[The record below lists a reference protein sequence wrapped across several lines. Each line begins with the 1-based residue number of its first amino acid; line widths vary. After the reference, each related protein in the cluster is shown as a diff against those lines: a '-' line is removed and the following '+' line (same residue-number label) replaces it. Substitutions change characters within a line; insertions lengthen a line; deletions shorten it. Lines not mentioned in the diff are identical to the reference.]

1 MSDNQQRGSTG
12 TVASRPRVRALI
24 DHPVQAQKGV
34 WTMRRKALWVIV
46 PAFSFLAAVSP
57 AFAGDP
63 SGPEVAAVVSGNN
76 QFAFDLYAK
85 LAEQEQGNLFFSPYS
100 VSTAL
105 AMTYAGAR
113 GNTEAQMAAAL
124 HFSLPQDDL
133 HAAFGDVIGD
143 LNGSQRE
150 GYQLNTA
157 NRLWGQQ
164 GYGFLPEFL
173 DVTRLNY
180 GAELARVDF
189 IGATEP
195 TRQTINHWVEEQT
208 QQKIKNLIP
217 SGVLTPLTRLV
228 LTNAIYFKS
237 DWKYQFDPELTEQ
250 APFWTT
256 PAEQVNVSMMHQVN
270 DELKHAALP
279 TFQILELPYTSED
292 VSMIALLPNERD
304 GLAELEAWLTAE
316 TLRQSAD
323 QMVSKKVSVSIPK
336 FGMTQKFG
344 LSPVLSSLGMP
355 DAFDPTAADF
365 SGMNGEGDLYISS
378 VVHKA
383 FINLDEEGTEA
394 AAATGVIVGT
404 TSVDPP
410 IPQFDA
416 DHPFVFF
423 IRDSRTESILFMG
436 RVADLNVGAVGV
448 VPEPATLML
457 LSLGAVGLLR
467 RKRRRVAVLAGVAR
481 LRGATA

>member
-1 MSDNQQRGSTG
+1 
-12 TVASRPRVRALI
+12 
-24 DHPVQAQKGV
+24 
-34 WTMRRKALWVIV
+34 MRTKALWLIV

-76 QFAFDLYAK
+76 QFAFDLYAR
-85 LAEQEQGNLFFSPYS
+85 LAGQEQGNLFFSPYS

-150 GYQLNTA
+150 GYQLKTA

-164 GYGFLPEFL
+164 GYGFLPEYL
-173 DVTRLNY
+173 DVTQLNY
-180 GAELARVDF
+180 GAELAQVDF

-217 SGVLTPLTRLV
+217 SGALSPQTRLV

-237 DWKYQFDPELTEQ
+237 DWKYKFDPDRTQL

-256 PAEQVNVSMMHQVN
+256 PDEQVNVSMMHQLN
-270 DELKHAALP
+270 NFKHAALP

-292 VSMIALLPNERD
+292 LSMIALLPNERD
-304 GLAELEAWLTAE
+304 GLAELEASLTAE
-316 TLRQSAD
+316 TLSQSAD
-323 QMVSKKVSVSIPK
+323 QMVSKKVALSIPK

-344 LSPVLSSLGMP
+344 LSSVLSSLGMS
-355 DAFDPTAADF
+355 DAFSPTAADF
-365 SGMNGEGDLYISS
+365 SGMNGEGNLHISG
-378 VVHKA
+378 VLHKA

-394 AAATGVIVGT
+394 AAATGVVVGT
-404 TSVDPP
+404 TSAVAHP
-410 IPQFDA
+410 IPQFYA

-423 IRDSRTESILFMG
+423 IRDNRTESILFMG
-436 RVADLNVGAVGV
+436 RVADLNVGAVGI
-448 VPEPATLML
+448 VPEPATLSL
-457 LSLGAVGLLR
+457 LALGSLAVI
-467 RKRRRVAVLAGVAR
+467 RRRRAR
-481 LRGATA
+481 

>member
-1 MSDNQQRGSTG
+1 
-12 TVASRPRVRALI
+12 
-24 DHPVQAQKGV
+24 
-34 WTMRRKALWVIV
+34 MRTKALWLIV
-46 PAFSFLAAVSP
+46 PAFSFLAAVNP

-63 SGPEVAAVVSGNN
+63 SGPEVAAVVDGNN
-76 QFAFDLYAK
+76 QFAFDLYAG
-85 LAEQEQGNLFFSPYS
+85 LAGQEQGNLFFSPYS

-113 GNTEAQMAAAL
+113 GNTEAQMASAL

-143 LNGSQRE
+143 LNGRQGE

-164 GYGFLPEFL
+164 GYGFLPEYL

-180 GAELARVDF
+180 GAELAQVDF

-217 SGVLTPLTRLV
+217 SGALTPLTRLV

-237 DWKYQFDPELTEQ
+237 DWKYQFDPQLTED

-256 PAEQVNVSMMHQVN
+256 PDEQVNVSMMHQVN

-279 TFQILELPYTSED
+279 TFQILELPYTNED
-292 VSMIALLPNERD
+292 LSMIVLLPNERD
-304 GLAELEAWLTAE
+304 GLAELEASLTAE
-316 TLRQSAD
+316 TLSQSAD
-323 QMVSKKVSVSIPK
+323 QMVSKTVALSIPK

-344 LSPVLSSLGMP
+344 LSSVLSSLGMS
-355 DAFDPTAADF
+355 DAFSPTAADF
-365 SGMNGEGDLYISS
+365 SGMNGEGNLHISS

-394 AAATGVIVGT
+394 AAATGVVIGT
-404 TSVDPP
+404 TSVGPP

-423 IRDSRTESILFMG
+423 IRDNRTESILFMG
-436 RVADLNVGAVGV
+436 RVADLNVGAEGI
-448 VPEPATLML
+448 VPEPATLAL
-457 LSLGAVGLLR
+457 LALAPLAVM
-467 RKRRRVAVLAGVAR
+467 RRRR
-481 LRGATA
+481 R

>member
-1 MSDNQQRGSTG
+1 
-12 TVASRPRVRALI
+12 
-24 DHPVQAQKGV
+24 
-34 WTMRRKALWVIV
+34 MRTKALWLIV

-63 SGPEVAAVVSGNN
+63 SEPEVAAVVSGNN

-85 LAEQEQGNLFFSPYS
+85 LAGQEQGNLFFSPYS

-113 GNTEAQMAAAL
+113 GNTEAQMASAL

-157 NRLWGQQ
+157 NRLWGQR
-164 GYGFLPEFL
+164 GYGFLPGYL

-180 GAELARVDF
+180 GAELAQVDF

-208 QQKIKNLIP
+208 QQKIQNLIP
-217 SGVLTPLTRLV
+217 SGALTPLTRLV

-237 DWKYQFDPELTEQ
+237 DWKYQFDPEHTKH

-256 PAEQVNVSMMHQVN
+256 PDEQVNVSMMHQLN
-270 DELKHAALP
+270 NFKHAALP

-292 VSMIALLPNERD
+292 LSMIALLPNERD
-304 GLAELEAWLTAE
+304 GLAELEASLTAE
-316 TLRQSAD
+316 TLGQSAD

-336 FGMTQKFG
+336 FGMTQKFE
-344 LSPVLSSLGMP
+344 LSSVLSSLGMS
-355 DAFDPTAADF
+355 DAFDSTAADF
-365 SGMNGEGDLYISS
+365 SGMNGEGNLYISS

-394 AAATGVIVGT
+394 AAATGVVVGS
-404 TSVDPP
+404 TSSVVGPP
-410 IPQFDA
+410 IPRFNA

-423 IRDSRTESILFMG
+423 IRDNRTESILFMG
-436 RVADLNVGAVGV
+436 RVADLNVGAVGL
-448 VPEPATLML
+448 VPEPATLFVMMAAGLPAL
-457 LSLGAVGLLR
+457 L
-467 RKRRRVAVLAGVAR
+467 KRRRR
-481 LRGATA
+481 RS

>member
-1 MSDNQQRGSTG
+1 MRTK
-12 TVASRPRVRALI
+12 
-24 DHPVQAQKGV
+24 AQ
-34 WTMRRKALWVIV
+34 WLIV

-76 QFAFDLYAK
+76 QFAFDLYAG
-85 LAEQEQGNLFFSPYS
+85 LAGQEQGNLFFSPYS

-113 GNTEAQMAAAL
+113 GNTEAQMASAL

-164 GYGFLPEFL
+164 GYGFLPEYL
-173 DVTRLNY
+173 DVTQLNY
-180 GAELARVDF
+180 GAELAQVDF

-217 SGVLTPLTRLV
+217 SGALSPQTRLV

-237 DWKYQFDPELTEQ
+237 DWKYKFDPDRTQLV
-250 APFWTT
+250 PFWTT
-256 PAEQVNVSMMHQVN
+256 PDEQVNVSMMHQLN
-270 DELKHAALP
+270 NFKHAALP
-279 TFQILELPYTSED
+279 TFQILELLYTSED
-292 VSMIALLPNERD
+292 LSMIALLPNERD
-304 GLAELEAWLTAE
+304 GLAELEASLTAE
-316 TLRQSAD
+316 TLSQSAD
-323 QMVSKKVSVSIPK
+323 QMVSKKVALSIPK

-344 LSPVLSSLGMP
+344 LSSVLSSLGMS
-355 DAFDPTAADF
+355 DAFSPTAADF
-365 SGMNGEGDLYISS
+365 SGMNGEGNLHISS
-378 VVHKA
+378 VLHKA

-394 AAATGVIVGT
+394 AAATVVVVGT
-404 TSVDPP
+404 TSVGPP
-410 IPQFDA
+410 IPQFYA
-416 DHPFVFF
+416 DHPFMFF
-423 IRDSRTESILFMG
+423 IRDNRTESILFMG
-436 RVADLNVGAVGV
+436 RVADLNVGAVGI
-448 VPEPATLML
+448 VPEPATLSL
-457 LSLGAVGLLR
+457 LALGGLAMI
-467 RKRRRVAVLAGVAR
+467 RRRRAR
-481 LRGATA
+481 